1 MKTMMKKTTQYWGV
15 STKSFDSGK
24 VKANP
29 APFPSMVVVFRGDL
43 QKVAQGTTEG
53 KMEGGAE
60 C

>member
-1 MKTMMKKTTQYWGV
+1 MNSIADRAV
-15 STKSFDSGK
+15 
-24 VKANP
+24 A
-29 APFPSMVVVFRGDL
+29 APFPSMVVVFRGNL

>member
-1 MKTMMKKTTQYWGV
+1 MIISIQEELNMKNCKLLT
-15 STKSFDSGK
+15 
-24 VKANP
+24 
-29 APFPSMVVVFRGDL
+29 MVVVFRGNL